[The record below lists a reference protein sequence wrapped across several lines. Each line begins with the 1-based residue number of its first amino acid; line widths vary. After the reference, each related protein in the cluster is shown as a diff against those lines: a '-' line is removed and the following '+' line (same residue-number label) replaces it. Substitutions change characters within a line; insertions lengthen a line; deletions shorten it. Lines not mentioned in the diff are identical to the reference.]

1 MKKTWKRWLGTV
13 AAALVTSTALAQ
25 RPDEAGVATTRG
37 QSPTYSEEGSI
48 QMGRASASA
57 TGSGVQQTQFA
68 PSVDAGDAFEDALRG
83 NTGGYYAE
91 NGGVGFASTNRLDD
105 ILWRVGNQSLDA
117 YGYNGGYTNINAFVP
132 LSTDGDQSILFL
144 NPRVNMTGGG
154 NGGVNLGLGYRFFDP
169 ADDRVYGVSGWWD
182 YDAGHRTD
190 FNQMGV
196 SLESLGRYFSTRFNA
211 SLPLEGFKDYAAV
224 NPLGGPFFQGNNIGY
239 QFSFLRDSSFQNY
252 QLEVA
257 SPIPLLGRY
266 GAEWALSGYGL
277 ATNAPGVSGAVGV
290 AGRFEVQ
297 VSEDFWINTILS
309 HDKIFGT
316 NTSINLELTIPNGM
330 QKRWLRPKPVRD
342 NLVASVKRQYRVSA
356 AINRLTETRFF
367 LDPKDGTAIQVAHID
382 PTAANGAAAGSV
394 LNPFGSIQD
403 YMNLTAANRA
413 PFDILYV
420 GRNTVVDD
428 DTDMNTSIELL
439 NCQRLLGTGTL
450 ADGSVHQFQ
459 TVDRGDGG
467 TIFDLPGFANGIA
480 QSTGANPF
488 LTNSGNLG
496 TPVVR
501 INGNYTQVTG
511 FTIDAGRTANGIA
524 SVNAALVPR
533 SVDSFFITNNTIQSA
548 TTAIDIRSNTTAAAS
563 GPSTFP
569 GDSNTVFDDN
579 IGIIRNNTIDGTLG
593 VTPGVIDGIS
603 VTQTAGTGASALNLS
618 IRNNTIRRLG
628 EDLDADGNSDVLED
642 INGNGVLDPGEVDV
656 DGDGRADVL
665 EDINGNAVLD
675 PGRAI
680 IVTANAGT
688 EILANTSD
696 MSPFTGILDNTISS
710 AGTGVLMNALAGSHI
725 QLDVLRNSVTG
736 STDAASGGMLFNA
749 VGGVIDF
756 DVFANNT
763 VTGGDGLGVA
773 FTSTAGGDINFR
785 DPLPIDPVL
794 HPVADSV
801 FHDNTISGNALTGLT
816 VAATGAGST
825 IDIDDMTTNTISA
838 NGGSGIDVSALAG
851 AVVTIGPMTGN
862 TITNN
867 VADGITG
874 SVDGVG
880 SVLDIRIGDVDIT
893 LALNTITG
901 NTGNGI
907 NLSSTNGGNL
917 NAPIIRNTIEGNTLD
932 GIRYT
937 LNNTTQGSIE
947 IGSNFINDNLEGGID
962 INSTAT
968 AITEILIE
976 SNAIEDN
983 LGGDGIRFQAVN
995 SSVTDFTIQENGI
1008 NTNRDNGINF
1018 DLNNTPIQ
1026 NLNILNN
1033 GQGAGLNIGLS
1044 FQIIGDTF
1052 AAPFEV
1058 INTSDPGV
1066 QLTSFFLDIG
1076 PAARLFDTVEPQGST
1091 PFQPLVT
1098 TGQIL
1103 SSDIITGLISVTGNT
1118 VTQGTN
1124 PLQDGGGV
1132 VLVGGGVPDDTSVL
1146 DLGFNNFDPLE
1157 AFTWTIDV
1165 DPFGGTS
1172 SVNGSELIGSNI
1184 QATFTGGL
1192 VLGGQLQA
1200 IPGNPFGSTFVATS
1214 GNNFSGGISGNGLD
1228 GIRLN
1233 AINGSNIGNLVID
1246 SNVIDSNGGR
1256 GINATVVNSTIATAG
1271 PAVISANRITGNTLE
1286 GVRFD
1291 ASQNS
1296 TLDLLIGG
1304 ADPVLNGN
1312 TITGNGDANVSI
1324 DLAGISTA
1332 SVVVQNNTITSAVD
1346 GPNVDF
1352 AGDGIVFRT
1361 TDTSRLFNAQ
1371 VLDNTITG
1379 NAGDGL
1385 RLLANTSSQV
1395 HATGDPTSPGLLV
1408 TGNTIAANFGD
1419 GIQIQREGDAIIRSI
1434 IGTTGGVG
1442 VDPLLGNTITG
1453 NTNHGININTSGGTT
1468 PTGVSTDITIGQNTI
1483 SGNGTTTV
1491 GNGVNIVTND
1501 DSQTRV
1507 DLISNLIQGLGV
1519 QDNGISVTTNNAS
1532 VFGVFGGASSLFD
1545 GNVITGNTANG
1556 VQLTANGIGQLNV
1569 DILGNTQQSVIS
1581 GNAVDGVVINDQ
1593 SAGSQMNIN
1602 IGNPASS
1609 GAGPGADV
1617 APDAADVVIA
1627 QNGNDGIRV
1636 SQSGFGDLVLN
1647 VNNTLAT
1654 GNRVTGGVSR
1664 HGLSYNADGQ
1674 TTGGTANITVN
1685 NSTFVDFG
1693 DDGMHIVYD
1702 SFFIGGTT
1710 LNVNVTDSIIGQTQF
1725 STNVGDGVDIEVHD
1739 NGARFNFDNNIIQN
1753 NGGDGFR
1760 IVTLAEQMN
1769 TSLIAVFPD
1778 RDANGSGQNETTD
1791 PDNPALPGT
1800 LWADQ
1805 NFFDFTTSLSLTN
1818 NQIRFNG
1825 LDGVDLAVGAGTRL
1839 GTAANRTI
1847 VRGNTMDGNANFGFL
1862 TRTIT
1867 NEAVT
1872 PPLDSVNN
1880 GENLFDIVRLDPMAF
1895 LFLAFG
1901 DNVMPNTT
1909 SQLNPTVTGG
1919 FIEPADAI
1927 KFSANRAIITLF
1939 DVNTNDLNFTTQ
1951 GGVPV
1956 STVNAFT
1963 NGWSTF
1969 TSTLNTNGNIFFAPI
1984 NTGAVNIVP

>member
-25 RPDEAGVATTRG
+25 RPDEAGVATMRG
-37 QSPTYSEEGSI
+37 QSPAYSEEGSV
-48 QMGRASASA
+48 QTGRASASA

-83 NTGGYYAE
+83 DSGGYYAE
-91 NGGVGFASTNRLDD
+91 NGGVGFASTNRIDD

-316 NTSINLELTIPNGM
+316 NTSINLELTIPNGK

-394 LNPFGSIQD
+394 LNPFGSVQD

-413 PFDILYV
+413 PFDIVYV

-428 DTDMNTSIELL
+428 DTDLNTSIELL

-450 ADGSVHQFQ
+450 ADGSIHRFQ
-459 TVDRGDGG
+459 TVDRGDGV
-467 TIFDLPGFANGIA
+467 TLFDLPGFANGVA
-480 QSTGANPF
+480 QATGPNPF

-593 VTPGVIDGIS
+593 VNPGVIDGIN

-642 INGNGVLDPGEVDV
+642 INGNGILDPGEVDV
-656 DGDGRADVL
+656 DGDGNADVL

-696 MSPFTGILDNTISS
+696 VSPFTGILDNTISS

-749 VGGVIDF
+749 QGGVIDF

-838 NGGSGIDVSALAG
+838 NGGSGIDASALAG

-874 SVDGVG
+874 TVDGVG
-880 SVLDIRIGDVDIT
+880 SILDIRIGDVDTT

-917 NAPIIRNTIEGNTLD
+917 NAPIVRNTIVGNTLD
-932 GIRYT
+932 GINYT
-937 LNNTTQGSIE
+937 LTNTTQGSIE
-947 IGSNFINDNLEGGID
+947 IASNFINDNLGGGID
-962 INSTAT
+962 INSTTT
-968 AITEILIE
+968 AITDILIE
-976 SNAIEDN
+976 ANAIERN
-983 LGGDGIRFQAVN
+983 LGGDGIRFQAID

-1008 NTNRDNGINF
+1008 NNNRDNGINF
-1018 DLNNTPIQ
+1018 DLNNAPIQ
-1026 NLNILNN
+1026 NLNVLNN
-1033 GQGAGLNIGLS
+1033 G
-1044 FQIIGDTF
+1044 
-1052 AAPFEV
+1052 
-1058 INTSDPGV
+1058 
-1066 QLTSFFLDIG
+1066 
-1076 PAARLFDTVEPQGST
+1076 
-1091 PFQPLVT
+1091 
-1098 TGQIL
+1098 
-1103 SSDIITGLISVTGNT
+1103 
-1118 VTQGTN
+1118 
-1124 PLQDGGGV
+1124 
-1132 VLVGGGVPDDTSVL
+1132 
-1146 DLGFNNFDPLE
+1146 
-1157 AFTWTIDV
+1157 
-1165 DPFGGTS
+1165 
-1172 SVNGSELIGSNI
+1172 
-1184 QATFTGGL
+1184 
-1192 VLGGQLQA
+1192 
-1200 IPGNPFGSTFVATS
+1200 
-1214 GNNFSGGISGNGLD
+1214 GISANGLD

-1233 AINGSNIGNLVID
+1233 ATNGSNIGNLTID
-1246 SNVIDSNGGR
+1246 TNVIDSNGAR

-1271 PAVISANRITGNTLE
+1271 PGVISHNIVTGNTLE

-1304 ADPVLNGN
+1304 ADPLLNGN

-1324 DLAGISTA
+1324 DLAGTSTA

-1352 AGDGIVFRT
+1352 FGDGIVFRT

-1408 TGNTIAANFGD
+1408 TGNTINANLGD

-1468 PTGVSTDITIGQNTI
+1468 PAGVSTDITIGQNTI

-1507 DLISNLIQGLGV
+1507 DLISNVIAGLGV

-1532 VFGVFGGASSLFD
+1532 AFGVFGGASSLFD
-1545 GNVITGNTANG
+1545 GNVITGSTANG
-1556 VQLTANGIGQLNV
+1556 VQLTANGIGRLNV
-1569 DILGNTQQSVIS
+1569 DIFGNTQQTIIS
-1581 GNAVDGVVINDQ
+1581 GNGADGVLITDQ

-1636 SQSGFGDLVLN
+1636 AQSGFGDLVLN
-1647 VNNTLAT
+1647 VNNTRAS

-1674 TTGGTANITVN
+1674 TTGGTANITVD

-1693 DDGMHIVYD
+1693 DDGMHVVYN
-1702 SFFIGGTT
+1702 SSIGSV
-1710 LNVNVTDSIIGQTQF
+1710 LNLDVTDSIIGQTQF
-1725 STNVGDGVDIEVHD
+1725 STNVGDGVDLDVRD
-1739 NGARFNFDNNIIQN
+1739 AGAVFNFDNNIIQN

-1778 RDANGSGQNETTD
+1778 RDANASGQNETTD

-1805 NFFDFTTSLSLTN
+1805 NFFDFTTNLSLTN

-1825 LDGVDLAVGAGTRL
+1825 EDGVDFAVGAGTRL
-1839 GTAANRTI
+1839 GSLANRTI
-1847 VRGNTMDGNANFGFL
+1847 VRSNTMDGNTLFGFQ

-1867 NEAVT
+1867 NVAVT

-1919 FIEPADAI
+1919 VIQPADAI
-1927 KFSANRAIITLF
+1927 KASANRDIITLF
-1939 DVNTNDLNFTTQ
+1939 DVDTNDLNNTTQ

-1956 STVNAFT
+1956 STINAFT
-1963 NGWSTF
+1963 NGWSTL
-1969 TSTLNTNGNIFFAPI
+1969 TITNNTNGNFFIAPI